1 MVNNISTEELIN
13 SIFSNEENDLLEIT
27 KDFSEEDLKILN
39 SFDESFVSE
48 ESMHLLNDIN
58 LMNFA
63 LTTVEE
69 FNWNY
74 SWQNPNKSNLR
85 TIWEFIQKW
94 CKKIYLFLVTLI
106 KKIQLWIS
114 GDLKNISE
122 WYKKN
127 KSDIDSAISNADF
140 YKKTITLKI
149 KLPKKINNELTS
161 SLQRLSELIA
171 KSLNNIL
178 NNDDIKYSDDFVLS
192 QAREKIGTVAKIKE
206 QMYGKD
212 AKVKDVSLK
221 EFNNE
226 YKISRLLGVSA
237 PVFKEIINRIK
248 KSIKNSKDLLQKTK
262 EASDYMFKTEDQ
274 EQSTKRLVSEIRK
287 SMNVVTSIDYFILT
301 NRLFLI
307 KTAYK
312 YAKQAYNKTKD

>member
-27 KDFSEEDLKILN
+27 KNFSEEDLKILN

-114 GDLKNISE
+114 GNLKNISE
-122 WYKKN
+122 WYNKN

-161 SLQRLSELIA
+161 SLQRLNELIA

-178 NNDDIKYSDDFVLS
+178 NNDTKYTDDFILS
-192 QAREKIGTVAKIKE
+192 HARKQIGTVAKIKE
-206 QMYGKD
+206 KMYGKN
-212 AKVKDVSLK
+212 AKIKDVSLK

>member
-1 MVNNISTEELIN
+1 
-13 SIFSNEENDLLEIT
+13 
-27 KDFSEEDLKILN
+27 
-39 SFDESFVSE
+39 
-48 ESMHLLNDIN
+48 
-58 LMNFA
+58 
-63 LTTVEE
+63 
-69 FNWNY
+69 
-74 SWQNPNKSNLR
+74 
-85 TIWEFIQKW
+85 
-94 CKKIYLFLVTLI
+94 
-106 KKIQLWIS
+106 
-114 GDLKNISE
+114 
-122 WYKKN
+122 
-127 KSDIDSAISNADF
+127 
-140 YKKTITLKI
+140 
-149 KLPKKINNELTS
+149 
-161 SLQRLSELIA
+161 
-171 KSLNNIL
+171 
-178 NNDDIKYSDDFVLS
+178 
-192 QAREKIGTVAKIKE
+192 
-206 QMYGKD
+206 MYGKN
-212 AKVKDVSLK
+212 AKIKDVSLK